1 MIPKLVVIGVGLIGG
16 SAALA
21 LRREGRVG
29 EVIGVGRSAANLA
42 VAQDR
47 AIIDRATAVYAE
59 ALAGADIV
67 FLATPVAQFASIFA
81 AIAPHL
87 GAGTVVTDG
96 GSTKQDV
103 VAAARSAL
111 GNKFAQFVPA
121 HPIAGTEHSG
131 AAAAFPGL
139 FENRN
144 VVLAPEPETDPGAVE
159 RVRAMWE
166 ATGARVV
173 TMTAARHDAIFA
185 AVSHLPHLLA
195 FALVDELAVRP
206 DAAEYFEFAAS
217 GFRDFT
223 RIASSSPEMWRDIAL
238 ANRGALLDELR
249 RYRAQVERME
259 QILAAGD
266 GERLAA
272 LFATAQAARNA
283 WLSGKS

>member
-121 HPIAGTEHSG
+121 HPIAGTEHAG